1 MNIIDVLVNV
11 GIVLTGL
18 YCVVLAYFQVKDWI
32 RKRRRL

>member
-11 GIVLTGL
+11 GIVLTGV
-18 YCVVLAYFQVKDWI
+18 YCTVMAYVQIKDWI